1 LALSSP
7 LSEDDHQKMT
17 TARHIDK
24 TFLFTTVVIV
34 IAGFFIFLSASLG
47 LLARHGQ
54 SFTSAAFTQIFL
66 GLFLG
71 SIALAVLSC
80 IPYRHYRPYALH
92 LLVFVTIVALSV
104 FIPHLGFSY
113 NGARRWIHLGVSFQP
128 SEFFKIGVI
137 VYFAAYLANHRE
149 RLSQLK
155 YGFLPLLGMLAL
167 IAVVLLTE
175 PDTGTFLVL
184 VGAVVAMYLAAG
196 APWRDLLLLILLAAV
211 AFGGLAL
218 WRPYVMDRFTTFLD
232 PASDPLGSG
241 YQIQQSL
248 IAVGSGQLIG
258 RGFGQS
264 IQKFNFLPE
273 PTGDSIFS
281 VFAEEFGFVGG
292 DLLIVMYAFMSLR
305 GLRIASRSP
314 DLFGGLLVVGIVIL
328 IISQSFINI
337 GAMLGVLPLTGVPL
351 VFISHGGTALFFALA
366 EIGIVLNVSRFVRRV

>member
-1 LALSSP
+1 L
-7 LSEDDHQKMT
+7 EDDHQKMT

-71 SIALAVLSC
+71 SIALAVLSR

-113 NGARRWIHLGVSFQP
+113 NGARRWIQLGVSFQP

-196 APWRDLLLLILLAAV
+196 APWRDLLLLVLLAAV

-292 DLLIVMYAFMSLR
+292 VLLIVMYAFMSLR

-366 EIGIVLNVSRFVRRV
+366 EIGIVLNVSRYVRRV